1 MLLGDIEDSR
11 ERMCLSRGDSV
22 LAFYGFPSWITNH
35 HPYFSYMNEISHEN
49 TGFSRTNLFKMQTR
63 YYQEEV
69 TVYLVFLVI
78 CVMDESTPCSAI
90 QTIITDFFIPYT
102 CTYLHVTLFCLL
114 VKFYSYLF
122 LLKQRKKTVEHI
134 IWHILYFCSHMRS
147 SSLLTI
153 WNTVQWQS
161 NYLTCVSL

>member
-1 MLLGDIEDSR
+1 MKTLDSQEQTYSKCKQGIINRKSLFTLFFLSFVSWMNPHHVQPFRLSLLI
-11 ERMCLSRGDSV
+11 
-22 LAFYGFPSWITNH
+22 
-35 HPYFSYMNEISHEN
+35 
-49 TGFSRTNLFKMQTR
+49 
-63 YYQEEV
+63 
-69 TVYLVFLVI
+69 
-78 CVMDESTPCSAI
+78 
-90 QTIITDFFIPYT
+90 FFIPNA

-153 WNTVQWQS
+153 WNTVQRQS